1 MKRKAIRTNLSSICA
16 QSLGF
21 GNPHDHCNDIKHE
34 RNKKMTSSV
43 INVDMTSDV
52 LNPKRCRKLTGG
64 RDNEFVW
71 VDRNTL
77 SAVVRLIDAYQVVS

>member
-1 MKRKAIRTNLSSICA
+1 
-16 QSLGF
+16 
-21 GNPHDHCNDIKHE
+21 
-34 RNKKMTSSV
+34 MTSSV

-77 SAVVRLIDAYQVVS
+77 SAVVRLVDAYQVVS